1 MNNNVLIATDIKG
14 NEVVLIGSGI
24 GFGKKSENRLIHE
37 QVEKMFVLND
47 PKKQEQYKQLL
58 STIDEETIKNADFSR

>member
-1 MNNNVLIATDIKG
+1 MKKYEVQKTLNNNVLIASDIDG

-24 GFGKKSENRLIHE
+24 GFGKKFGEPINHE

-47 PKKQEQYKQLL
+47 P
-58 STIDEETIKNADFSR
+58 EETRAIQTTSIDN